1 GPLGCF
7 LPHLSRGSGCRGYC
21 DAAGTGEQN
30 AREERMSA
38 GSAEGG
44 GWGLPGYR
52 VGPLI
57 GQGGF
62 ASVYEGT
69 QISLERPVA
78 IKVLNAD
85 VSDEPSRQRFVQE
98 REALSL
104 LGEHPYIVDVLD
116 AGVTAERRP
125 FIVMRLYRRGSLGQ
139 QIQRHG
145 PLPLA
150 RAVEVVEKVAAA
162 LDSAHAC
169 DVLHRDVKPDNILL
183 ADGGDPVL
191 GDFGIAKLLD
201 PNGER
206 GSGRTSTKFFT
217 MAHAAPEILEHR
229 RHTRASD
236 IYALASTA
244 YEFLV
249 GHPAFDPQDPRVST
263 HILDRPVPPIGRP
276 DVPAQVEQVIVR
288 GMAKDPSDRPPSAS
302 AFARA
307 LREASTLA
315 AGGCGVPTGRRPAPN
330 ALRAAARG
338 AGGSGWAVPSTGRSA
353 RTVRLPPPQQTAPGS
368 STAAPGRA
376 AGPARSGK
384 RRLSAFLAGLAL
396 VSLVGGGG
404 VWLGTRPW
412 EEREPVA
419 PESVRGQIL
428 FTLEGHGEAVE
439 GATYSP
445 DGDTIATVGQDDTL
459 RLWDARTGKE
469 LKVLTEHDR
478 TVSGVSFSPDGTL
491 LATSSWDGTARIWD
505 VRSRTCLRTLEGHDK
520 EVEAVAFAPDGRTL
534 ATAGDDH
541 TVRIWDTDSG
551 QTLRTLEGHEDMV
564 YGLAFAPDGV
574 TVASASADGT
584 VRVWEASSGRLL
596 RTLEAHG
603 DTAEAVAF
611 SPDGGVFATAGWD
624 GTVQIWNSASGTVL
638 HRISDSE
645 GTIKTVT
652 FSPDGTVLA
661 VGDGKGRVRFL
672 NARTA
677 VPLGT
682 VSANDEEIEAVAFS
696 PDGRRMVVGGDDDRA
711 RIWSITMG

>member
-1 GPLGCF
+1 
-7 LPHLSRGSGCRGYC
+7 
-21 DAAGTGEQN
+21 
-30 AREERMSA
+30 MSA
-38 GSAEGG
+38 GSAEDG
-44 GWGLPGYR
+44 GWEVPGYR
-52 VGPLI
+52 VGALI

-69 QISLERPVA
+69 QISLGRPVA
-78 IKVLNAD
+78 VKVLNAD

-104 LGEHPYIVDVLD
+104 LGQHPHIVDVLD

-145 PLPLA
+145 PLSLA
-150 RAVEVVEKVAAA
+150 RAVDVVGKVAQA
-162 LDSAHAC
+162 LDGAHAC

-183 ADGGDPVL
+183 TDGGEPVL

-229 RHTRASD
+229 RYTRASD

-244 YEFLV
+244 YEFLA
-249 GHPAFDPQDPRVST
+249 GHPAFDPQDPRAST

-276 DVPAQVEQVIVR
+276 DVPGQVEQVIVR

-302 AFARA
+302 AFVRA
-307 LREASTLA
+307 LREASVHA
-315 AGGCGVPTGRRPAPN
+315 AGGGGVPTGRRPSPN
-330 ALRAAARG
+330 APRVAAGRP
-338 AGGSGWAVPSTGRSA
+338 GGSGWAAPSTGGA
-353 RTVRLPPPQQTAPGS
+353 GATVRIPLPQPTVPGPS
-368 STAAPGRA
+368 AAVPGRG
-376 AGPARSGK
+376 AGPVRSG
-384 RRLSAFLAGLAL
+384 RRRFPAFLAGIAL
-396 VSLVGGGG
+396 VVLVGGGG
-404 VWLGTRPW
+404 VWLGTVRPW
-412 EEREPVA
+412 EREPLA
-419 PESVRGQIL
+419 PERVRGQIL
-428 FTLEGHGEAVE
+428 FTLEGHEEPVE
-439 GATYSP
+439 GAAYSP
-445 DGDTIATVGQDDTL
+445 DGVTVATVGQDDTL

-478 TVSGVSFSPDGTL
+478 TVSGVSFSPDGAL

-505 VRSRTCLRTLEGHDK
+505 VRSGTCLRTLEGHDK

-564 YGLAFAPDGV
+564 YGLAFAPDGA

-584 VRVWEASSGRLL
+584 VRIWEASSGRLL

-611 SPDGGVFATAGWD
+611 SPDGSVFATAGWD
-624 GTVQIWNSASGTVL
+624 GTMQIWNSASGTVL
-638 HRISDSE
+638 HSVSDSE
-645 GTIKTVT
+645 GTIKSVA

-661 VGDGKGRVRFL
+661 VGDGGGRVRFL

-677 VPLGT
+677 APLGT
-682 VSANDEEIEAVAFS
+682 ISANDEEIEAVVFS
-696 PDGRRMVVGGDDDRA
+696 PDGRQMVVGGDDDRV
-711 RIWSITMG
+711 RIWSILPG